1 MIDSKIV
8 DDSFKIF
15 TAEGEGLSEFFFE
28 NLVMSLAV
36 FFNGI
41 GSKY

>member
-15 TAEGEGLSEFFFE
+15 TAEGEGLNFFGD
-28 NLVMSLAV
+28 LVMSLAV

-41 GSKY
+41 GRKY